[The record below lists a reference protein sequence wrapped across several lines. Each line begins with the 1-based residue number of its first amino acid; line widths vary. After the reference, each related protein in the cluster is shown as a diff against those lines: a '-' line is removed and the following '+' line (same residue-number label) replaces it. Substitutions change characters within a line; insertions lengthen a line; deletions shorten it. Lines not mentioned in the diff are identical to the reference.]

1 MNDLLTNLEHT
12 IERLEC
18 IRDHSSAIDPALI
31 EQISELYDQQ
41 QALLSIEISGQTNSY
56 QVANVAMAEAAEKT
70 KDAIDD
76 LSEVTG
82 LVKKVADAVKAVG
95 EIIG

>member
-12 IERLEC
+12 IERLEY

-56 QVANVAMAEAAEKT
+56 QVANVAMAEAAEKA